1 MEKILKADLTTEG
14 IEVLDY
20 EPKSWGCYG
29 RGLALKLVASSVPH
43 DAGRYSPENAIA
55 LVPGI
60 LTGCKV
66 ASCCRVTIASKRGK
80 GEGLQVCNVSGNLP
94 QKMASLSIAGLLIC
108 GKSTE
113 KNAVLHIGEDSAEII
128 HMPELERKDTG
139 TIVERLKKRFG
150 ADAAILGVG
159 KAADMQLSLSTF
171 FCTYPDGDPNTTV
184 PETGLGIFREAR
196 GSGQWWLQETDI
208 LGVSAGIGITFLK
221 PEKGWP
227 VSSWKARCAVRLFR
241 PMAPSLCWNS

>member
-139 TIVERLKKRFG
+139 TIVERLKKRG
-150 ADAAILGVG
+150 GC
-159 KAADMQLSLSTF
+159 SH
-171 FCTYPDGDPNTTV
+171 
-184 PETGLGIFREAR
+184 TGSRE
-196 GSGQWWLQETDI
+196 GSGHAAFPEYFFLYLSGW
-208 LGVSAGIGITFLK
+208 GSGIPLSPKRVWGYSGKQGAQGSGGYRKRIF
-221 PEKGWP
+221 W
-227 VSSWKARCAVRLFR
+227 A
-241 PMAPSLCWNS
+241 

>member
-1 MEKILKADLTTEG
+1 MEKILKADLTTER

-43 DAGRYSPENAIA
+43 YAGRYSPENAIA

-171 FCTYPDGDPNTTV
+171 FCTYPDGDPQYHC
-184 PETGLGIFREAR
+184 PREAR

-227 VSSWKARCAVRLFR
+227 VSSWKARCAVRPFR

>member
-1 MEKILKADLTTEG
+1 MCIRD
-14 IEVLDY
+14 
-20 EPKSWGCYG
+20 S
-29 RGLALKLVASSVPH
+29 
-43 DAGRYSPENAIA
+43 YSPENAIA

-139 TIVERLKKRFG
+139 TVVERLKKRFG

-171 FCTYPDGDPNTTV
+171 FCTYPDGDPQYHCPRNGFGAVSYTHLDTDRV
-184 PETGLGIFREAR
+184 LKDCCSRDTRWKQGRRFGSVKAADLKSWVDGLG
-196 GSGQWWLQETDI
+196 L
-208 LGVSAGIGITFLK
+208 
-221 PEKGWP
+221 
-227 VSSWKARCAVRLFR
+227 
-241 PMAPSLCWNS
+241 

>member
-128 HMPELERKDTG
+128 HMPELE
-139 TIVERLKKRFG
+139 
-150 ADAAILGVG
+150 G
-159 KAADMQLSLSTF
+159 K
-171 FCTYPDGDPNTTV
+171 
-184 PETGLGIFREAR
+184 I
-196 GSGQWWLQETDI
+196 QE
-208 LGVSAGIGITFLK
+208 
-221 PEKGWP
+221 P
-227 VSSWKARCAVRLFR
+227 
-241 PMAPSLCWNS
+241 